1 MKNII
6 ATITA
11 LFIIKAVSAQPID
24 STLSRYANDF
34 LQEKAWLHY
43 DKSSYYPG
51 ETIWFKAYL
60 MEAFYPSAGSKTLYT
75 DWIGEDG
82 KVLMHLVSPLVSATT
97 NGQFEIPA
105 DYSGSF
111 IHVRAYTKWMLNFD
125 SAFLYSKDIRILLKS
140 STAAKT
146 QKPAPVSTLELFP
159 EGGDLVS
166 GVPNRVAF
174 KAADQ
179 WGRPVRIR
187 GQLQNNKGQVL
198 DTLKV
203 VHDGMGSFFC
213 SPQAG
218 ESYLVKWTDAAGVSH
233 TTPLPPSK
241 PSGIAMQ
248 ISNAKNRRII
258 NLLTSALLP
267 DNLKTVHL
275 IGTLNQRIAFKTD
288 LTLTENNNSRRVIP
302 TENLPS
308 GILTITLF
316 DQGWNAVSER
326 ISFINN
332 HDYSFE
338 PSMEVQ
344 RWGLSKRKKNEV
356 RITVPDS
363 LQGVSLS
370 VSVTDAAIEKDTTG
384 TIISHFLLTSDIR
397 GRVFNPSYYFTSDD
411 DSIQQSLDLV
421 MLTHGW
427 RRFKWEDV
435 TRGKLPV
442 IIYPK
447 EESYLTLSGKVFGV
461 VKSQLSGKESIVLVL
476 KGKDSTSKLMVL
488 PIKTDGTFND
498 PDVVFFDTLRVYYS
512 LKSKFFSQAEARFMT
527 ERLPAPN
534 YSAFSKNFQPYLPL
548 FDTSGSYRHSLFA
561 AESARL
567 NEQFRGKMMANV
579 TVTAKQKTTIQQMEE
594 RYPSGMF
601 KGSDGFQFDLL
612 NDPSAVGAM
621 NIFHFL
627 QGRVAGLQV
636 NESGTPSLSWRGG
649 SPQLYL
655 DESPVDPELMA
666 TVPVNDIAYVK
677 VFRPPFMGGF
687 NGANGAIAVYTRR
700 GNDIQNKPGT
710 GLTANTIAGYTPIRQ
725 FYSPDYDRFDPRNEQ
740 GDIRTTLYWNPLV
753 VPDKKGSVLLTFFNN
768 DITKSFRVVIEG
780 MTKEG
785 LLTHFEQ
792 IME

>member
-75 DWIGEDG
+75 DWIDEDG

-332 HDYSFE
+332 HDYSFD
-338 PSMEVQ
+338 PAMEVQ

-370 VSVTDAAIEKDTTG
+370 VSVTDAAIERDTTG

-421 MLTHGW
+421 MLTLGW
-427 RRFKWEDV
+427 RRF
-435 TRGKLPV
+435 
-442 IIYPK
+442 
-447 EESYLTLSGKVFGV
+447 
-461 VKSQLSGKESIVLVL
+461 
-476 KGKDSTSKLMVL
+476 
-488 PIKTDGTFND
+488 
-498 PDVVFFDTLRVYYS
+498 
-512 LKSKFFSQAEARFMT
+512 
-527 ERLPAPN
+527 
-534 YSAFSKNFQPYLPL
+534 
-548 FDTSGSYRHSLFA
+548 
-561 AESARL
+561 
-567 NEQFRGKMMANV
+567 
-579 TVTAKQKTTIQQMEE
+579 
-594 RYPSGMF
+594 
-601 KGSDGFQFDLL
+601 
-612 NDPSAVGAM
+612 
-621 NIFHFL
+621 
-627 QGRVAGLQV
+627 
-636 NESGTPSLSWRGG
+636 
-649 SPQLYL
+649 
-655 DESPVDPELMA
+655 
-666 TVPVNDIAYVK
+666 
-677 VFRPPFMGGF
+677 
-687 NGANGAIAVYTRR
+687 
-700 GNDIQNKPGT
+700 
-710 GLTANTIAGYTPIRQ
+710 
-725 FYSPDYDRFDPRNEQ
+725 
-740 GDIRTTLYWNPLV
+740 
-753 VPDKKGSVLLTFFNN
+753 
-768 DITKSFRVVIEG
+768 
-780 MTKEG
+780 
-785 LLTHFEQ
+785 
-792 IME
+792 